1 MLLRVPS
8 VSLFYKLL
16 CINICKNFFL
26 ANSQEGK
33 KKLSLSHCG
42 LEFMLL
48 HILSGRPAAEVTYN
62 IWTQDQQINE
72 VYPF

>member
-16 CINICKNFFL
+16 CINICKKKKRR
-26 ANSQEGK
+26 E